1 MFFVMKNL
9 NLRVSVRVVAKNLV
23 VKKAIMERLLKWLK
37 TLIRSYP
44 ILQTTA
50 KIVVS
55 ILKILKLMTMNA
67 DKKLKFLLFKSYLLN
82 IVVKSRSVLIA
93 GKLTKALF
101 QNL

>member
-67 DKKLKFLLFKSYLLN
+67 DKKLKFLLLKSYLLN

>member
-9 NLRVSVRVVAKNLV
+9 NLRVSVRVVAKTLV

-67 DKKLKFLLFKSYLLN
+67 DKKLKFLLLKSYLLN